1 MVTLYTYVN
10 YFCFS
15 LFGVGAK
22 KCGRFE
28 VREVRET
35 AKTCLVIIHAEVR
48 SSGAWF
54 HGRERERERERER
67 CSEGV

>member
-35 AKTCLVIIHAEVR
+35 AKNLVIIHAEVR
-48 SSGAWF
+48 SSGSWF
-54 HGRERERERERER
+54 HGREMRERERERER